1 MGGHAGAGLPAALG
15 GAGTKRGGAKC
26 GGRAGPGRSAA
37 LSEAG
42 IGDQRQPIVEGMDL
56 PMASGQFDRDAARR
70 NDANYLHLLKNSP
83 NTSYILVTA
92 RGEVAIK
99 SAHVYGQAP
108 HGGLTPPDLAN
119 MEAEQLLELSHAQL
133 AQLPFSTKEPYYLGK
148 YGEKSYL
155 ALRVEA
161 PDQAPSQQLEEN
173 WPCHFAPLRAVAGML
188 EPYQGE
194 LAAAAVALATWDKNT
209 KFCERCGA
217 SLEIA
222 CAGWEKHCTACAHVT
237 YPRTDP
243 AIIVA
248 ITDDA
253 ERLLLIHGATWQP
266 GRYSVVAGF
275 VEAGESLEA
284 AVARE
289 ALEETGIKISQASYC
304 ASQPWPFP
312 RSLMFAFTAR
322 AGGQQEPKADMQEV
336 GHAFW
341 ASREEFTQLVLEGKV
356 IVPGRAS
363 SGHALV
369 RAWYGRE
376 LPQPR

>member
-1 MGGHAGAGLPAALG
+1 
-15 GAGTKRGGAKC
+15 
-26 GGRAGPGRSAA
+26 
-37 LSEAG
+37 
-42 IGDQRQPIVEGMDL
+42 
-56 PMASGQFDRDAARR
+56 MASGQFDRDAARR
-70 NDANYLHLLKNSP
+70 NDANYLNSLKDSP

-99 SAHVYGQAP
+99 SDHVYGQAP
-108 HGGLTPPDLAN
+108 HGGLTPPDLAH
-119 MEAEQLLELSHAQL
+119 MEAEQLLELSHAQV
-133 AQLPFSTKEPYYLGK
+133 AQLPFSPQEPYYLGK

-161 PDQAPSQQLEEN
+161 PSQQLEEN
-173 WPCHFAPLRAVAGML
+173 WQHCFAPLRAVAGML

-217 SLEIA
+217 SLKLA
-222 CAGWEKHCTACAHVT
+222 CAGWEKHCTACAHIT

-304 ASQPWPFP
+304 SSQPWPFP

-341 ASREEFTQLVLEGKV
+341 VSREEFTQLVLEGKV

>member
-1 MGGHAGAGLPAALG
+1 
-15 GAGTKRGGAKC
+15 
-26 GGRAGPGRSAA
+26 
-37 LSEAG
+37 
-42 IGDQRQPIVEGMDL
+42 
-56 PMASGQFDRDAARR
+56 MASGQFDRDAARR
-70 NDANYLHLLKNSP
+70 NDANYLNSLKDLP

-99 SAHVYGQAP
+99 SDHVYGQAP
-108 HGGLTPPDLAN
+108 HGGLTPPDLAH
-119 MEAEQLLELSHAQL
+119 MEAEQLLELSHAQV
-133 AQLPFSTKEPYYLGK
+133 AQLPFSPQEPYYLGK

-161 PDQAPSQQLEEN
+161 PSQQLEEN
-173 WPCHFAPLRAVAGML
+173 CQYCFAPLRAVAGML

-217 SLEIA
+217 SLELA
-222 CAGWEKHCTACAHVT
+222 CAGWEKHCTACAHIT

-284 AVARE
+284 TVVRE

-304 ASQPWPFP
+304 SSQPWPFP

-341 ASREEFTQLVLEGKV
+341 VSREEFTQLVLEGKV

>member
-1 MGGHAGAGLPAALG
+1 
-15 GAGTKRGGAKC
+15 
-26 GGRAGPGRSAA
+26 
-37 LSEAG
+37 
-42 IGDQRQPIVEGMDL
+42 
-56 PMASGQFDRDAARR
+56 MASGQFDRDAARR
-70 NDANYLHLLKNSP
+70 NDANYLNSLKDSP

-99 SAHVYGQAP
+99 SDHVYGQAP
-108 HGGLTPPDLAN
+108 HDGLTPPDLAN
-119 MEAEQLLELSHAQL
+119 MEAEQLLELNHAQV
-133 AQLPFSTKEPYYLGK
+133 AQLPFSPQEPYYLGK

-155 ALRVEA
+155 ALHVE
-161 PDQAPSQQLEEN
+161 APSQQLEEN
-173 WPCHFAPLRAVAGML
+173 WQHCFAPLRAVAGML

-217 SLEIA
+217 SLKLA
-222 CAGWEKHCTACAHVT
+222 CAGWEKHCTACAHIT

-304 ASQPWPFP
+304 SSQPWPFP

-341 ASREEFTQLVLEGKV
+341 VSREEFTQLVLEGKV

>member
-1 MGGHAGAGLPAALG
+1 
-15 GAGTKRGGAKC
+15 
-26 GGRAGPGRSAA
+26 
-37 LSEAG
+37 
-42 IGDQRQPIVEGMDL
+42 
-56 PMASGQFDRDAARR
+56 MASGQFDRDAARR
-70 NDANYLHLLKNSP
+70 NDANYLNSLKDSP

-99 SAHVYGQAP
+99 SDHVYGQAP
-108 HGGLTPPDLAN
+108 HGGLTPPDLAH
-119 MEAEQLLELSHAQL
+119 MEAEQLLELSHAQV
-133 AQLPFSTKEPYYLGK
+133 AQLPFSPQEPYYLGK

-161 PDQAPSQQLEEN
+161 PSQRLEEN
-173 WPCHFAPLRAVAGML
+173 CQYCFAPLRAVAGML

-217 SLEIA
+217 SLKLA
-222 CAGWEKHCTACAHVT
+222 CAGWEKHCTACAHIT

-253 ERLLLIHGATWQP
+253 ERLLLIHGATWQS

-284 AVARE
+284 AVVRE

-341 ASREEFTQLVLEGKV
+341 VSREEFTQLVLEGKV

>member
-1 MGGHAGAGLPAALG
+1 
-15 GAGTKRGGAKC
+15 
-26 GGRAGPGRSAA
+26 
-37 LSEAG
+37 
-42 IGDQRQPIVEGMDL
+42 MDL

-70 NDANYLHLLKNSP
+70 NDANYLNSLKDSP

-92 RGEVAIK
+92 CGEVAIK
-99 SAHVYGQAP
+99 SDHVYGQAP
-108 HGGLTPPDLAN
+108 HGGLTPPDLAH
-119 MEAEQLLELSHAQL
+119 MEAEQLLELSHAQV
-133 AQLPFSTKEPYYLGK
+133 AQLPFSPQEPYYLGK

-161 PDQAPSQQLEEN
+161 PSQQLEEN
-173 WPCHFAPLRAVAGML
+173 CQYCFAPLRAVAGML

-217 SLEIA
+217 SLKLA
-222 CAGWEKHCTACAHVT
+222 CAGWEKHCTACAHIT

-284 AVARE
+284 AVVRE

-304 ASQPWPFP
+304 SSQPWPFP

-341 ASREEFTQLVLEGKV
+341 VSREEFTQLVLEGKV

>member
-1 MGGHAGAGLPAALG
+1 
-15 GAGTKRGGAKC
+15 
-26 GGRAGPGRSAA
+26 
-37 LSEAG
+37 
-42 IGDQRQPIVEGMDL
+42 
-56 PMASGQFDRDAARR
+56 MASGQFDRDAARR
-70 NDANYLHLLKNSP
+70 NDANYLNSLKDSP

-119 MEAEQLLELSHAQL
+119 MEAEQLLELNHAQV
-133 AQLPFSTKEPYYLGK
+133 AQLPFSPQEPYYLGK

-161 PDQAPSQQLEEN
+161 PSQRLEEN
-173 WPCHFAPLRAVAGML
+173 CQYCFAPLRAVAGML
-188 EPYQGE
+188 EPYQGD

-217 SLEIA
+217 SLKLA
-222 CAGWEKHCTACAHVT
+222 CAGWEKHCTACAHIT

-248 ITDDA
+248 ITDDV

-304 ASQPWPFP
+304 SSQPWPFP

-341 ASREEFTQLVLEGKV
+341 VSREEFTQLVLEGKV

>member
-1 MGGHAGAGLPAALG
+1 
-15 GAGTKRGGAKC
+15 
-26 GGRAGPGRSAA
+26 
-37 LSEAG
+37 
-42 IGDQRQPIVEGMDL
+42 
-56 PMASGQFDRDAARR
+56 MASGQFDRDAARR
-70 NDANYLHLLKNSP
+70 NDANYLNSLKDSP

-92 RGEVAIK
+92 CGEVAIK
-99 SAHVYGQAP
+99 SGHVYGQAP
-108 HGGLTPPDLAN
+108 HGGLTPPDLAH
-119 MEAEQLLELSHAQL
+119 MEAEQLLELSHAQV
-133 AQLPFSTKEPYYLGK
+133 AQLPFSPQEPYYLGK

-161 PDQAPSQQLEEN
+161 PSQQLEEN
-173 WPCHFAPLRAVAGML
+173 CQYCFAPLRAVAGML

-217 SLEIA
+217 SLKLA
-222 CAGWEKHCTACAHVT
+222 CAGWEKHCTACAHIT

-304 ASQPWPFP
+304 SSQPWPFP

-341 ASREEFTQLVLEGKV
+341 VSREEFTQLVLEGKV

>member
-1 MGGHAGAGLPAALG
+1 
-15 GAGTKRGGAKC
+15 
-26 GGRAGPGRSAA
+26 
-37 LSEAG
+37 
-42 IGDQRQPIVEGMDL
+42 
-56 PMASGQFDRDAARR
+56 MASGQFDRDAARR
-70 NDANYLHLLKNSP
+70 NDANYLNSLKDSP

-99 SAHVYGQAP
+99 SDHVYGQAP
-108 HGGLTPPDLAN
+108 HGGLTPPDLAH
-119 MEAEQLLELSHAQL
+119 MEAEQLLELSHAQV
-133 AQLPFSTKEPYYLGK
+133 AQLPFSPQEPYYLGK

-161 PDQAPSQQLEEN
+161 LGQQVPKRAAGQAPSQRLEEN
-173 WPCHFAPLRAVAGML
+173 WQRCFAPLRAVAGML

-217 SLEIA
+217 SLKLA
-222 CAGWEKHCTACAHVT
+222 CAGWEKHCTACAHIT

-284 AVARE
+284 AVVRE

-304 ASQPWPFP
+304 SSQPWPFP

-341 ASREEFTQLVLEGKV
+341 VSREEFTQLVLEGKV

-369 RAWYGRE
+369 RAWYGCE

>member
-1 MGGHAGAGLPAALG
+1 
-15 GAGTKRGGAKC
+15 
-26 GGRAGPGRSAA
+26 
-37 LSEAG
+37 
-42 IGDQRQPIVEGMDL
+42 MDL
-56 PMASGQFDRDAARR
+56 PMASGQFDRDAVRR
-70 NDANYLHLLKNSP
+70 NDANYLNSLKDSP

-99 SAHVYGQAP
+99 SDHVYGQAP

-119 MEAEQLLELSHAQL
+119 MEAEQLLELNHAQV
-133 AQLPFSTKEPYYLGK
+133 AQLPFSPQEPYYLGK

-161 PDQAPSQQLEEN
+161 PSQQLEEN
-173 WPCHFAPLRAVAGML
+173 CQYCFAPLRAVAGML

-217 SLEIA
+217 SLELA
-222 CAGWEKHCTACAHVT
+222 CAGWEKHCTACAHIT

-284 AVARE
+284 AVVRE

-304 ASQPWPFP
+304 SSQPWPFP

-341 ASREEFTQLVLEGKV
+341 VSREEFTQLVLEGKV

-369 RAWYGRE
+369 RARYGRE

>member
-1 MGGHAGAGLPAALG
+1 
-15 GAGTKRGGAKC
+15 
-26 GGRAGPGRSAA
+26 
-37 LSEAG
+37 
-42 IGDQRQPIVEGMDL
+42 
-56 PMASGQFDRDAARR
+56 MASGQFDRDAARR
-70 NDANYLHLLKNSP
+70 NDANYLNSLKDLP

-99 SAHVYGQAP
+99 SDHVYGQAP
-108 HGGLTPPDLAN
+108 HGGLTPPDLAH
-119 MEAEQLLELSHAQL
+119 MEAEQLLELSHAQV
-133 AQLPFSTKEPYYLGK
+133 AQLPFSPQEPYYLGK

-161 PDQAPSQQLEEN
+161 PSQRLEEN
-173 WPCHFAPLRAVAGML
+173 WQHCFAPLRAVAGML

-217 SLEIA
+217 SLKLA
-222 CAGWEKHCTACAHVT
+222 CAGWEKHCTACAHIT

-304 ASQPWPFP
+304 SSQPWPFP

-341 ASREEFTQLVLEGKV
+341 VSREEFTQLVLEGKV

-369 RAWYGRE
+369 RAWYGCE

>member
-1 MGGHAGAGLPAALG
+1 
-15 GAGTKRGGAKC
+15 
-26 GGRAGPGRSAA
+26 
-37 LSEAG
+37 
-42 IGDQRQPIVEGMDL
+42 MDL

-99 SAHVYGQAP
+99 SDHVYGQAP
-108 HGGLTPPDLAN
+108 RGGLTPPDLAN
-119 MEAEQLLELSHAQL
+119 MEAEQLLELNHAQV
-133 AQLPFSTKEPYYLGK
+133 AQLPFSPQEPYYLGK
-148 YGEKSYL
+148 YGEKSYF
-155 ALRVEA
+155 ALRVE
-161 PDQAPSQQLEEN
+161 APSQQLEEN
-173 WPCHFAPLRAVAGML
+173 WQHCFAPLRAVAGML

-209 KFCERCGA
+209 KFCERCGV
-217 SLEIA
+217 SLKLA
-222 CAGWEKHCTACAHVT
+222 CAGWEKHCTACAHIT

>member
-1 MGGHAGAGLPAALG
+1 
-15 GAGTKRGGAKC
+15 
-26 GGRAGPGRSAA
+26 
-37 LSEAG
+37 
-42 IGDQRQPIVEGMDL
+42 
-56 PMASGQFDRDAARR
+56 MASGQFDRDAARR
-70 NDANYLHLLKNSP
+70 NDANYLHSLKNSP

-99 SAHVYGQAP
+99 STHVYGQAP
-108 HGGLTPPDLAN
+108 HGGLTPPDLAH
-119 MEAEQLLELSHAQL
+119 MEAEQLLELNHAQVE
-133 AQLPFSTKEPYYLGK
+133 QLPFSIQEPYYLGK
-148 YGEKSYL
+148 YGEKSYF
-155 ALRVEA
+155 ALRVE
-161 PDQAPSQQLEEN
+161 APSQQLEEN
-173 WPCHFAPLRAVAGML
+173 WQHCFAPLRAVAGML

-217 SLEIA
+217 SLKLA
-222 CAGWEKHCTACAHVT
+222 CAGWEKHCTACAHIT

-289 ALEETGIKISQASYC
+289 ALEETGIKVSQASYC
-304 ASQPWPFP
+304 SSQPWPFP

-322 AGGQQEPKADMQEV
+322 ASGQQTPKADMQEV

-369 RAWYGRE
+369 RAWYGHE

>member
-1 MGGHAGAGLPAALG
+1 
-15 GAGTKRGGAKC
+15 
-26 GGRAGPGRSAA
+26 
-37 LSEAG
+37 
-42 IGDQRQPIVEGMDL
+42 
-56 PMASGQFDRDAARR
+56 MASGQFDRDAVRR
-70 NDANYLHLLKNSP
+70 NDANYLHSLKNSP

-99 SAHVYGQAP
+99 STHVYGQAP
-108 HGGLTPPDLAN
+108 RGGLTPPDLAN

-133 AQLPFSTKEPYYLGK
+133 AQLPFNPQELYYLGK

-161 PDQAPSQQLEEN
+161 SSQQPEEN
-173 WPCHFAPLRAVAGML
+173 CQYCFVPLRAVAGML

-194 LAAAAVALATWDKNT
+194 LAAAAVALATWDKTT

-217 SLEIA
+217 SLKLA
-222 CAGWEKHCTACAHVT
+222 CAGWEKHCTACAHIT
-237 YPRTDP
+237 YARTDP

-284 AVARE
+284 AVVRE

-304 ASQPWPFP
+304 SSQPWPFP

-341 ASREEFTQLVLEGKV
+341 VSREEFTQLVLEGKV

-376 LPQPR
+376 LPQPC

>member
-1 MGGHAGAGLPAALG
+1 
-15 GAGTKRGGAKC
+15 
-26 GGRAGPGRSAA
+26 
-37 LSEAG
+37 
-42 IGDQRQPIVEGMDL
+42 
-56 PMASGQFDRDAARR
+56 MASGQFDRDAARR
-70 NDANYLHLLKNSP
+70 NDANYLNSLKDSP

-99 SAHVYGQAP
+99 SDHVYGQAP
-108 HGGLTPPDLAN
+108 HGGLTPPDLAH
-119 MEAEQLLELSHAQL
+119 MEAEQLLELSHAQV
-133 AQLPFSTKEPYYLGK
+133 AQLPFSPQEPYYLGK

-161 PDQAPSQQLEEN
+161 PSQQLEEN
-173 WPCHFAPLRAVAGML
+173 WQYCFAPLRAVAGML

-217 SLEIA
+217 SLKLA
-222 CAGWEKHCTACAHVT
+222 CAGWEKHCTACAHIT

-304 ASQPWPFP
+304 SSQPWPFP

-341 ASREEFTQLVLEGKV
+341 VSREEFTQLVLEGKV

>member
-1 MGGHAGAGLPAALG
+1 
-15 GAGTKRGGAKC
+15 
-26 GGRAGPGRSAA
+26 
-37 LSEAG
+37 
-42 IGDQRQPIVEGMDL
+42 
-56 PMASGQFDRDAARR
+56 MASGQFDRDAARR
-70 NDANYLHLLKNSP
+70 NDANYLNSLKDSP

-99 SAHVYGQAP
+99 SDHVYGQAP
-108 HGGLTPPDLAN
+108 HGGLTPPDLAH
-119 MEAEQLLELSHAQL
+119 MEAEQLLELNHAQV
-133 AQLPFSTKEPYYLGK
+133 AQLPFSPQEPYYLGK

-155 ALRVEA
+155 ALRIE
-161 PDQAPSQQLEEN
+161 APSQQLEED

-188 EPYQGE
+188 EPYQGD

-217 SLEIA
+217 SLKLA
-222 CAGWEKHCTACAHVT
+222 CAGWEKHCTACAHIT

-284 AVARE
+284 AVVRE

-304 ASQPWPFP
+304 SSQPWPFP

-341 ASREEFTQLVLEGKV
+341 VSREEFTQLVLEGKA

>member
-1 MGGHAGAGLPAALG
+1 
-15 GAGTKRGGAKC
+15 
-26 GGRAGPGRSAA
+26 
-37 LSEAG
+37 
-42 IGDQRQPIVEGMDL
+42 
-56 PMASGQFDRDAARR
+56 MASGQFDRDAVRR
-70 NDANYLHLLKNSP
+70 NDATYLTSLKDSP

-108 HGGLTPPDLAN
+108 HGGLTPPDLAH
-119 MEAEQLLELSHAQL
+119 MEAEQLLELSHAQV
-133 AQLPFSTKEPYYLGK
+133 AQLPFSPQEPYYLGK
-148 YGEKSYL
+148 YGEKSYF
-155 ALRVEA
+155 ALRVE
-161 PDQAPSQQLEEN
+161 APSQQLEEN
-173 WPCHFAPLRAVAGML
+173 CQYCFAPLRAVAGML

-217 SLEIA
+217 SLKLA
-222 CAGWEKHCTACAHVT
+222 CAGWEKHCTACAHIT

-304 ASQPWPFP
+304 SSQPWPFP

-341 ASREEFTQLVLEGKV
+341 VSREEFTQLVLEGKV

>member
-1 MGGHAGAGLPAALG
+1 
-15 GAGTKRGGAKC
+15 
-26 GGRAGPGRSAA
+26 
-37 LSEAG
+37 
-42 IGDQRQPIVEGMDL
+42 
-56 PMASGQFDRDAARR
+56 MASGQFDRDAARR
-70 NDANYLHLLKNSP
+70 NDANYLNSLKDSP

-108 HGGLTPPDLAN
+108 HGGLTPPDLAH
-119 MEAEQLLELSHAQL
+119 MEAEQLLELSHAQVT
-133 AQLPFSTKEPYYLGK
+133 QLPLSPQELYYLGK

-161 PDQAPSQQLEEN
+161 SSQQLEEN
-173 WPCHFAPLRAVAGML
+173 WQHCFAPLRAVAGML

-217 SLEIA
+217 SLKLA
-222 CAGWEKHCTACAHVT
+222 CAGWEKHCSACAHIT

-284 AVARE
+284 AVVRE
-289 ALEETGIKISQASYC
+289 ALEETGIKISQVSYC
-304 ASQPWPFP
+304 SSQPWPFP

-322 AGGQQEPKADMQEV
+322 ADGQQEPKADMQEV

-341 ASREEFTQLVLEGKV
+341 VSREEFTQLVLEGKV

-376 LPQPR
+376 LPQSR

>member
-1 MGGHAGAGLPAALG
+1 
-15 GAGTKRGGAKC
+15 
-26 GGRAGPGRSAA
+26 
-37 LSEAG
+37 
-42 IGDQRQPIVEGMDL
+42 
-56 PMASGQFDRDAARR
+56 MASGQFDRDAVRR
-70 NDANYLHLLKNSP
+70 NDANYLNSLKDSP

-99 SAHVYGQAP
+99 SDHVYGQAP
-108 HGGLTPPDLAN
+108 HGGLTPPDLAH
-119 MEAEQLLELSHAQL
+119 MEAEQLLELSHAQV
-133 AQLPFSTKEPYYLGK
+133 AQLPFSPQEPYYLGK

-161 PDQAPSQQLEEN
+161 LGQQVPKRAAGQAPSQQLEEN
-173 WPCHFAPLRAVAGML
+173 WQRCFAPLRAVAGML

-217 SLEIA
+217 SLKLA
-222 CAGWEKHCTACAHVT
+222 CAGWEKHCTACAHIT

-284 AVARE
+284 AVVRE

-304 ASQPWPFP
+304 SSQPWPFP

-341 ASREEFTQLVLEGKV
+341 VSREEFTQLVLEGKV

>member
-1 MGGHAGAGLPAALG
+1 
-15 GAGTKRGGAKC
+15 
-26 GGRAGPGRSAA
+26 
-37 LSEAG
+37 
-42 IGDQRQPIVEGMDL
+42 
-56 PMASGQFDRDAARR
+56 MASGQFDRDAARR
-70 NDANYLHLLKNSP
+70 NDANYLNSLKDSP

-99 SAHVYGQAP
+99 SDHVYGQAP
-108 HGGLTPPDLAN
+108 HGGLTPPDAH
-119 MEAEQLLELSHAQL
+119 MEAEQLLELNHAQV
-133 AQLPFSTKEPYYLGK
+133 AQLPFSPQEPYYLGK

-161 PDQAPSQQLEEN
+161 PSQQLEEN
-173 WPCHFAPLRAVAGML
+173 CQYCFAPLRAVAGML

-194 LAAAAVALATWDKNT
+194 LATAAVALATWDKNT

-217 SLEIA
+217 SLELA
-222 CAGWEKHCTACAHVT
+222 CAGWEKHCTACAHIT

-284 AVARE
+284 AVVRE

-304 ASQPWPFP
+304 SSQPWPFP

-341 ASREEFTQLVLEGKV
+341 VSREEFTQLVLEGKV

>member
-1 MGGHAGAGLPAALG
+1 
-15 GAGTKRGGAKC
+15 
-26 GGRAGPGRSAA
+26 
-37 LSEAG
+37 
-42 IGDQRQPIVEGMDL
+42 
-56 PMASGQFDRDAARR
+56 MASGQFDRDAARR
-70 NDANYLHLLKNSP
+70 NDANYLNSLKDSP

-99 SAHVYGQAP
+99 SDHVYGQAP
-108 HGGLTPPDLAN
+108 HGGLTPPDLAH
-119 MEAEQLLELSHAQL
+119 MEAEQLLELSHAQV
-133 AQLPFSTKEPYYLGK
+133 AQLPFSPQEPYYLGK

-161 PDQAPSQQLEEN
+161 SSQQLEEN
-173 WPCHFAPLRAVAGML
+173 WQHCFAPLRAVAGML

-217 SLEIA
+217 SLKLA
-222 CAGWEKHCTACAHVT
+222 CAGWEKHCTACAHIT

-284 AVARE
+284 AVERE
-289 ALEETGIKISQASYC
+289 ALEETGIKIRQASYC
-304 ASQPWPFP
+304 SSQPWPFP

-322 AGGQQEPKADMQEV
+322 ADGQQEPKADMQEV

-341 ASREEFTQLVLEGKV
+341 VSREEFTQLVLAGKV

-376 LPQPR
+376 IPQPR

>member
-1 MGGHAGAGLPAALG
+1 
-15 GAGTKRGGAKC
+15 
-26 GGRAGPGRSAA
+26 
-37 LSEAG
+37 
-42 IGDQRQPIVEGMDL
+42 
-56 PMASGQFDRDAARR
+56 MASGQFDRDAVRR
-70 NDANYLHLLKNSP
+70 NDANYLNSLKDSP

-108 HGGLTPPDLAN
+108 HGGLTPPDLAH
-119 MEAEQLLELSHAQL
+119 MEAEQLLELSHAQV
-133 AQLPFSTKEPYYLGK
+133 AQLPFSPQEPYYLGK

-161 PDQAPSQQLEEN
+161 PSQQLEEN
-173 WPCHFAPLRAVAGML
+173 CQYCFAPLRAVAGML

-217 SLEIA
+217 SLKLA
-222 CAGWEKHCTACAHVT
+222 CAGWEKHCTACAHIT

-304 ASQPWPFP
+304 SSQPWPFP

-341 ASREEFTQLVLEGKV
+341 VSREEFTQLVLEGKV

-376 LPQPR
+376 LPQPH

>member
-1 MGGHAGAGLPAALG
+1 
-15 GAGTKRGGAKC
+15 
-26 GGRAGPGRSAA
+26 
-37 LSEAG
+37 
-42 IGDQRQPIVEGMDL
+42 
-56 PMASGQFDRDAARR
+56 MASGQFDRDAVRR
-70 NDANYLHLLKNSP
+70 NDANYLNSLKDSP

-108 HGGLTPPDLAN
+108 HGGLTPPDLAH
-119 MEAEQLLELSHAQL
+119 MEAEQLLELSHAQV
-133 AQLPFSTKEPYYLGK
+133 AQLPFSPQEPYYLGK
-148 YGEKSYL
+148 YGEKSYF
-155 ALRVEA
+155 ALRVE
-161 PDQAPSQQLEEN
+161 APSQQLEEN

-341 ASREEFTQLVLEGKV
+341 VSREEFTQLVLEGKV

>member
-1 MGGHAGAGLPAALG
+1 
-15 GAGTKRGGAKC
+15 
-26 GGRAGPGRSAA
+26 
-37 LSEAG
+37 
-42 IGDQRQPIVEGMDL
+42 
-56 PMASGQFDRDAARR
+56 MASGQFDRDAVRR
-70 NDANYLHLLKNSP
+70 NDANYLNSLKDSP

-99 SAHVYGQAP
+99 STHVYGQAP
-108 HGGLTPPDLAN
+108 HGGLTPPDLAH
-119 MEAEQLLELSHAQL
+119 MEAEQLLELSHAQV
-133 AQLPFSTKEPYYLGK
+133 AQLPFSPQEPYYLGK

-161 PDQAPSQQLEEN
+161 SSQQLEEN
-173 WPCHFAPLRAVAGML
+173 WQHCFAPLRAVAGML
-188 EPYQGE
+188 EPYQGD

-217 SLEIA
+217 SLKLA
-222 CAGWEKHCTACAHVT
+222 CAGWEKHCTACSHIT

-284 AVARE
+284 AVVRE

-304 ASQPWPFP
+304 SSQPWPFP

-341 ASREEFTQLVLEGKV
+341 VSREEFTQLVLEGKV

>member
-1 MGGHAGAGLPAALG
+1 
-15 GAGTKRGGAKC
+15 
-26 GGRAGPGRSAA
+26 
-37 LSEAG
+37 
-42 IGDQRQPIVEGMDL
+42 
-56 PMASGQFDRDAARR
+56 MASGQFDRDAARR
-70 NDANYLHLLKNSP
+70 NDANYLNSLKDLP

-99 SAHVYGQAP
+99 SDHVYGQAP
-108 HGGLTPPDLAN
+108 HGGLTPPDLAH
-119 MEAEQLLELSHAQL
+119 MEAEQLLELSHAQV
-133 AQLPFSTKEPYYLGK
+133 AQLPFSPQEPYYLGK

-161 PDQAPSQQLEEN
+161 PSQRLEEN
-173 WPCHFAPLRAVAGML
+173 WQHCFAPLRAVAGML

-217 SLEIA
+217 SLKLA
-222 CAGWEKHCTACAHVT
+222 CAGWEKHCTACAHIT

-248 ITDDA
+248 ITDDV

-304 ASQPWPFP
+304 SSQPWPFP

-341 ASREEFTQLVLEGKV
+341 VSREEFTQLVLEGKV

>member
-1 MGGHAGAGLPAALG
+1 
-15 GAGTKRGGAKC
+15 
-26 GGRAGPGRSAA
+26 
-37 LSEAG
+37 
-42 IGDQRQPIVEGMDL
+42 
-56 PMASGQFDRDAARR
+56 MASGQFDRDAVRR
-70 NDANYLHLLKNSP
+70 NDANYLNSLKDSP

-99 SAHVYGQAP
+99 SDHVYGQAP

-119 MEAEQLLELSHAQL
+119 MEAEQLLELNHAQV
-133 AQLPFSTKEPYYLGK
+133 AQLPFSPQEPYYLGK

-161 PDQAPSQQLEEN
+161 PSQQLEEN
-173 WPCHFAPLRAVAGML
+173 CQYCFAPLRAVAGML

-217 SLEIA
+217 SLELA
-222 CAGWEKHCTACAHVT
+222 CAGWEKHCTACAHIT

-341 ASREEFTQLVLEGKV
+341 VSREEFTQLVLEGKV

-376 LPQPR
+376 LPQPC

>member
-1 MGGHAGAGLPAALG
+1 
-15 GAGTKRGGAKC
+15 
-26 GGRAGPGRSAA
+26 
-37 LSEAG
+37 
-42 IGDQRQPIVEGMDL
+42 
-56 PMASGQFDRDAARR
+56 MASGQFDRDAARR

-108 HGGLTPPDLAN
+108 HGGLTPPDLAH
-119 MEAEQLLELSHAQL
+119 MEAEQLLELNHAQL
-133 AQLPFSTKEPYYLGK
+133 AQLPFSAQEPYYLGK

-161 PDQAPSQQLEEN
+161 PDQAPSQQLEED

-222 CAGWEKHCTACAHVT
+222 CAGWEKRCTACAHIT

-322 AGGQQEPKADMQEV
+322 AGCQQEPKADMQEV

>member
-1 MGGHAGAGLPAALG
+1 
-15 GAGTKRGGAKC
+15 
-26 GGRAGPGRSAA
+26 
-37 LSEAG
+37 
-42 IGDQRQPIVEGMDL
+42 
-56 PMASGQFDRDAARR
+56 MASGQFDRDAVRR
-70 NDANYLHLLKNSP
+70 NDANYLNSLKDSP

-92 RGEVAIK
+92 CGEVAIK
-99 SAHVYGQAP
+99 SDHVYGQAP
-108 HGGLTPPDLAN
+108 HGGLTPPDLAH
-119 MEAEQLLELSHAQL
+119 MEAEQLLELSHAQV
-133 AQLPFSTKEPYYLGK
+133 AQLPFSPQEPYYLGK

-161 PDQAPSQQLEEN
+161 LGQQVPKRAAGQAPSQQPEEN
-173 WPCHFAPLRAVAGML
+173 CQYCFAPLRAVAGML

-209 KFCERCGA
+209 KFCECCGA
-217 SLEIA
+217 SLKLA
-222 CAGWEKHCTACAHVT
+222 CAGWEKHCTACAHIT

-284 AVARE
+284 AVVRE

-304 ASQPWPFP
+304 SSQPWPFP

-341 ASREEFTQLVLEGKV
+341 VSREEFTQLVLEGKV

>member
-1 MGGHAGAGLPAALG
+1 
-15 GAGTKRGGAKC
+15 
-26 GGRAGPGRSAA
+26 
-37 LSEAG
+37 
-42 IGDQRQPIVEGMDL
+42 
-56 PMASGQFDRDAARR
+56 MASGQFDRDAVRR
-70 NDANYLHLLKNSP
+70 NDANYLNSLKDSP

-119 MEAEQLLELSHAQL
+119 MEAEQLLELSHAQV
-133 AQLPFSTKEPYYLGK
+133 AQLPFSPQEPYYLGK
-148 YGEKSYL
+148 YGEKSYF
-155 ALRVEA
+155 ALRVE
-161 PDQAPSQQLEEN
+161 APSQQLEEN
-173 WPCHFAPLRAVAGML
+173 CQYCFAPLRAVAGML

-217 SLEIA
+217 SLKLA
-222 CAGWEKHCTACAHVT
+222 CAGWEKHCTACAHIT

-304 ASQPWPFP
+304 SSQPWPFP

-376 LPQPR
+376 LPQPRE

>member
-1 MGGHAGAGLPAALG
+1 
-15 GAGTKRGGAKC
+15 
-26 GGRAGPGRSAA
+26 
-37 LSEAG
+37 
-42 IGDQRQPIVEGMDL
+42 
-56 PMASGQFDRDAARR
+56 MASGQFDRDAVRR
-70 NDANYLHLLKNSP
+70 NDANYLNSLKDSP
-83 NTSYILVTA
+83 NTSYILVSA

-99 SAHVYGQAP
+99 SDHVYGQAP
-108 HGGLTPPDLAN
+108 HGGLTPPDAH
-119 MEAEQLLELSHAQL
+119 MEAEQLLELSHAQV
-133 AQLPFSTKEPYYLGK
+133 AQLPFSPQEPYYLGK

-161 PDQAPSQQLEEN
+161 PSQQLEED

-188 EPYQGE
+188 EPYQGD

-217 SLEIA
+217 SLKLA
-222 CAGWEKHCTACAHVT
+222 CAGWEKHCTACAHIT

-341 ASREEFTQLVLEGKV
+341 VSREEFTQLVLEGKA

>member
-1 MGGHAGAGLPAALG
+1 
-15 GAGTKRGGAKC
+15 
-26 GGRAGPGRSAA
+26 
-37 LSEAG
+37 
-42 IGDQRQPIVEGMDL
+42 
-56 PMASGQFDRDAARR
+56 MASGQFDRDAARR
-70 NDANYLHLLKNSP
+70 NDTNYLNSLKDSP

-99 SAHVYGQAP
+99 SDHVYGQAP
-108 HGGLTPPDLAN
+108 HGGLTPPDLAH
-119 MEAEQLLELSHAQL
+119 MEAEQLLELSHAQV
-133 AQLPFSTKEPYYLGK
+133 AQLPFSPQEPYYLGK

-161 PDQAPSQQLEEN
+161 PSQRLEEN
-173 WPCHFAPLRAVAGML
+173 CQYCFAPLRAVAGML

-217 SLEIA
+217 SLKLA
-222 CAGWEKHCTACAHVT
+222 CAGWEKHCTACAHIT

-284 AVARE
+284 AVVRE

-304 ASQPWPFP
+304 SSQPWPFP

>member
-1 MGGHAGAGLPAALG
+1 
-15 GAGTKRGGAKC
+15 
-26 GGRAGPGRSAA
+26 
-37 LSEAG
+37 
-42 IGDQRQPIVEGMDL
+42 
-56 PMASGQFDRDAARR
+56 MASGQFDRDAVRR
-70 NDANYLHLLKNSP
+70 NDANYLNSLKDSP

-92 RGEVAIK
+92 CGEVAIK
-99 SAHVYGQAP
+99 SDHVYGQAP

-119 MEAEQLLELSHAQL
+119 MEAEQLLELNHAQV
-133 AQLPFSTKEPYYLGK
+133 AQLPFSIQEPYYLGK

-161 PDQAPSQQLEEN
+161 SSQQLEEN
-173 WPCHFAPLRAVAGML
+173 CQYCFAPLRAVAGML
-188 EPYQGE
+188 EPYQGD

-217 SLEIA
+217 SLELA
-222 CAGWEKHCTACAHVT
+222 CAGWEKHCTACAHIT

-304 ASQPWPFP
+304 SSQPWPFP

-341 ASREEFTQLVLEGKV
+341 VSREEFTQLVLEGKV

>member
-1 MGGHAGAGLPAALG
+1 
-15 GAGTKRGGAKC
+15 
-26 GGRAGPGRSAA
+26 
-37 LSEAG
+37 
-42 IGDQRQPIVEGMDL
+42 
-56 PMASGQFDRDAARR
+56 MASGHFDRNAARR
-70 NDANYLHLLKNSP
+70 NDANYLNSLKDSP

-99 SAHVYGQAP
+99 SDHVYGQAP

-133 AQLPFSTKEPYYLGK
+133 AQLPFSPQEPYYLGK

-161 PDQAPSQQLEEN
+161 PSQQLEEN
-173 WPCHFAPLRAVAGML
+173 WQHCFAPLRAVAGML

-217 SLEIA
+217 SLKLA
-222 CAGWEKHCTACAHVT
+222 CAGWEKHCSACTHIT

-284 AVARE
+284 AVVRE
-289 ALEETGIKISQASYC
+289 ALEETGIKISQVSYC
-304 ASQPWPFP
+304 SSQPWPFP

-322 AGGQQEPKADMQEV
+322 ADGQQEPKADMQEV

-341 ASREEFTQLVLEGKV
+341 VSREEFTQLVLAGKV

>member
-1 MGGHAGAGLPAALG
+1 
-15 GAGTKRGGAKC
+15 
-26 GGRAGPGRSAA
+26 
-37 LSEAG
+37 
-42 IGDQRQPIVEGMDL
+42 
-56 PMASGQFDRDAARR
+56 MASGQFDRDAVRR
-70 NDANYLHLLKNSP
+70 NDANYLNSLKDSP

-119 MEAEQLLELSHAQL
+119 MEAEQLLELNHAQV
-133 AQLPFSTKEPYYLGK
+133 AQLPFSPQEPYYLGK

-161 PDQAPSQQLEEN
+161 PSQQLEEN
-173 WPCHFAPLRAVAGML
+173 CQYCFAPLRAVAGML

-217 SLEIA
+217 SLKLA
-222 CAGWEKHCTACAHVT
+222 CAGWEKHCTACAHIT

-284 AVARE
+284 AVVRE

-304 ASQPWPFP
+304 SSQPWPFP

-341 ASREEFTQLVLEGKV
+341 VSREEFTQLVLEGKV

-369 RAWYGRE
+369 RAWYGCE

>member
-1 MGGHAGAGLPAALG
+1 
-15 GAGTKRGGAKC
+15 
-26 GGRAGPGRSAA
+26 
-37 LSEAG
+37 
-42 IGDQRQPIVEGMDL
+42 
-56 PMASGQFDRDAARR
+56 MASGQFDRDAARR
-70 NDANYLHLLKNSP
+70 NDANYLNSLKDSP

-99 SAHVYGQAP
+99 SDHVYGQAP
-108 HGGLTPPDLAN
+108 HGGLTPPDLAH
-119 MEAEQLLELSHAQL
+119 MEAEQLLELSHAQV
-133 AQLPFSTKEPYYLGK
+133 AQLPFSPQEPYYLGK

-161 PDQAPSQQLEEN
+161 SSQQIEEN
-173 WPCHFAPLRAVAGML
+173 WQHCFAPLRAVAGML

-217 SLEIA
+217 SLKLA
-222 CAGWEKHCTACAHVT
+222 CAGWEKHCTACAHIT

-284 AVARE
+284 AVVRE

-304 ASQPWPFP
+304 SSQPWPFP

-322 AGGQQEPKADMQEV
+322 AGGHQEPKADMQEV

-341 ASREEFTQLVLEGKV
+341 VSREEFTQLVLEGKV

>member
-1 MGGHAGAGLPAALG
+1 
-15 GAGTKRGGAKC
+15 
-26 GGRAGPGRSAA
+26 
-37 LSEAG
+37 
-42 IGDQRQPIVEGMDL
+42 
-56 PMASGQFDRDAARR
+56 MATGQFDRDAARR

-119 MEAEQLLELSHAQL
+119 MEAEQLLELSRAQL
-133 AQLPFSTKEPYYLGK
+133 AQLPCSPQELYYLGK

-161 PDQAPSQQLEEN
+161 PGQQVSAGQAAGQAPGQAAGQAPGQAPGQATGQGTGKQLEAN
-173 WPCHFAPLRAVAGML
+173 WQHQFAPLRAVAGML

-194 LAAAAVALATWDKNT
+194 LAAAGVALAAWDKAT

-217 SLEIA
+217 SLKLA
-222 CAGWEKHCTACAHVT
+222 CAGWEKHCSACAHIT

-248 ITDDA
+248 ITDEA

-304 ASQPWPFP
+304 SSQPWPFP

-322 AGGQQEPKADMQEV
+322 ADGQQEPKADMHEV

-341 ASREEFTQLVLEGKV
+341 VSREEFTQLVLAGKV

>member
-1 MGGHAGAGLPAALG
+1 
-15 GAGTKRGGAKC
+15 
-26 GGRAGPGRSAA
+26 
-37 LSEAG
+37 
-42 IGDQRQPIVEGMDL
+42 
-56 PMASGQFDRDAARR
+56 MASGQFDRDAARR
-70 NDANYLHLLKNSP
+70 NDANYLNSLKDSP

-99 SAHVYGQAP
+99 SDHVYGQAP
-108 HGGLTPPDLAN
+108 HGGLTPPDLAH
-119 MEAEQLLELSHAQL
+119 MEAEQLLELSHAQV
-133 AQLPFSTKEPYYLGK
+133 AQLPFSPQEPYYLGK

-161 PDQAPSQQLEEN
+161 PSQQLEEN
-173 WPCHFAPLRAVAGML
+173 CQYCFAPLRAVAGML

-217 SLEIA
+217 SLKLA
-222 CAGWEKHCTACAHVT
+222 CAGWEKHCTACAHIT

-304 ASQPWPFP
+304 SSQPWPFP

-322 AGGQQEPKADMQEV
+322 AGGHQEPKADMQEV

-341 ASREEFTQLVLEGKV
+341 VSREEFTQLVLEGKV

>member
-1 MGGHAGAGLPAALG
+1 
-15 GAGTKRGGAKC
+15 
-26 GGRAGPGRSAA
+26 
-37 LSEAG
+37 
-42 IGDQRQPIVEGMDL
+42 
-56 PMASGQFDRDAARR
+56 MASGQFDRDAVRR
-70 NDANYLHLLKNSP
+70 NDANYLNSLKDSP

-99 SAHVYGQAP
+99 STHVYGQAP
-108 HGGLTPPDLAN
+108 HGGLTPPDLAH
-119 MEAEQLLELSHAQL
+119 MEAEQLLELSHAQV
-133 AQLPFSTKEPYYLGK
+133 AQLPFSIQEPYYLGK

-161 PDQAPSQQLEEN
+161 PSQQLEEN
-173 WPCHFAPLRAVAGML
+173 WQHCFAPLRAVAGIL

-194 LAAAAVALATWDKNT
+194 LAAAAVALATWGKNT

-217 SLEIA
+217 SLKLA
-222 CAGWEKHCTACAHVT
+222 CAGWEKHCTACAHIT

-289 ALEETGIKISQASYC
+289 ALEETGIKVSQASYC
-304 ASQPWPFP
+304 SSQPWPFP

-322 AGGQQEPKADMQEV
+322 ASGQQTPKADMQEV

>member
-1 MGGHAGAGLPAALG
+1 
-15 GAGTKRGGAKC
+15 
-26 GGRAGPGRSAA
+26 
-37 LSEAG
+37 
-42 IGDQRQPIVEGMDL
+42 
-56 PMASGQFDRDAARR
+56 MASGQFDRDAARR
-70 NDANYLHLLKNSP
+70 NDANYLNSLNDSP

-99 SAHVYGQAP
+99 STHVYGQAP

-119 MEAEQLLELSHAQL
+119 MEAEQLLELNHAQV
-133 AQLPFSTKEPYYLGK
+133 AQLPFSAQEPYYLGK

-155 ALRVEA
+155 ALRVE
-161 PDQAPSQQLEEN
+161 APSQQLEEN

-217 SLEIA
+217 SLKLA
-222 CAGWEKHCTACAHVT
+222 CAGWEKHCTACAHIT

-341 ASREEFTQLVLEGKV
+341 VSREEFTQLVLEGKV

>member
-1 MGGHAGAGLPAALG
+1 
-15 GAGTKRGGAKC
+15 
-26 GGRAGPGRSAA
+26 
-37 LSEAG
+37 
-42 IGDQRQPIVEGMDL
+42 
-56 PMASGQFDRDAARR
+56 MASGQFDRDAARR
-70 NDANYLHLLKNSP
+70 NDANYLNSLKDSP

-99 SAHVYGQAP
+99 SDHVYGQAP
-108 HGGLTPPDLAN
+108 HGGLTPPDLAH
-119 MEAEQLLELSHAQL
+119 MEAEQLLELNHAQV
-133 AQLPFSTKEPYYLGK
+133 AQLPFSPQEPYYLGK

-161 PDQAPSQQLEEN
+161 PSQQLEEN
-173 WPCHFAPLRAVAGML
+173 WQRCFAPLRAVAGML

-217 SLEIA
+217 SLKLA
-222 CAGWEKHCTACAHVT
+222 CAGWEKHCTACAHIT

-284 AVARE
+284 AVVRE

-304 ASQPWPFP
+304 SSQPWPFP

>member
-1 MGGHAGAGLPAALG
+1 
-15 GAGTKRGGAKC
+15 
-26 GGRAGPGRSAA
+26 
-37 LSEAG
+37 
-42 IGDQRQPIVEGMDL
+42 
-56 PMASGQFDRDAARR
+56 MASGQFDRDAARR
-70 NDANYLHLLKNSP
+70 NDANYLNSLKDSP

-99 SAHVYGQAP
+99 STHVYGQAP
-108 HGGLTPPDLAN
+108 RGGLTPPDLAN
-119 MEAEQLLELSHAQL
+119 MEAEQLLELNHAQV
-133 AQLPFSTKEPYYLGK
+133 AQLPFSPQEPYYLGK

-161 PDQAPSQQLEEN
+161 PSQQLEEN
-173 WPCHFAPLRAVAGML
+173 WQHCFAPLRAVAGML

-217 SLEIA
+217 SLKLA
-222 CAGWEKHCTACAHVT
+222 CAGWEKHCTACAHIT

-289 ALEETGIKISQASYC
+289 ALEETGSKISQASYC
-304 ASQPWPFP
+304 SSQPWPFP

-341 ASREEFTQLVLEGKV
+341 VSREEFTQLVLEGKV